1 MTEVY
6 WSASSVV
13 GSPPVCWVEPPFLMV
28 VQFEKDGGAH
38 DHERADFKNRGRA
51 IRIGNAR
58 LLILTALMFT
68 ATIAAAGESLVEMP

>member
-1 MTEVY
+1 
-6 WSASSVV
+6 
-13 GSPPVCWVEPPFLMV
+13 MV

-58 LLILTALMFT
+58 LLTLTALMFM
-68 ATIAAAGESLVEMP
+68 ATIAAVGNPLLKCRSSAKLSVLVA